1 MTDLLET
8 ELSKHIWYTTTVRG
22 GSSPTLICKCTAQM
36 ADTDAHTAHVA
47 RVARNAMAA
56 MVAA

>member
-22 GSSPTLICKCTAQM
+22 GSSPVLICKCTAQM
-36 ADTDAHTAHVA
+36 ANTIAHTAHVA
-47 RVARNAMAA
+47 KVARNAMAQ
-56 MVAA
+56 MAAS

>member
-8 ELSKHIWYTTTVRG
+8 ELSKHIWYTTTSRG
-22 GSSPTLICKCTAQM
+22 GKSPILICKCTAQL
-36 ADTDAHTAHVA
+36 ADTDAHTSHVA

-56 MVAA
+56 A